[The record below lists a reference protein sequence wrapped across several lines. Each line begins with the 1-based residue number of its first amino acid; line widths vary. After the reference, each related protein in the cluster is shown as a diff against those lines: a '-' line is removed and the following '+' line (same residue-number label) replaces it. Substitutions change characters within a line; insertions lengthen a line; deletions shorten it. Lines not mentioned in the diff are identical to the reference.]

1 VPLEQVRRV
10 AAYKD
15 EAARK
20 LVAKHWGQVTAATPG
35 EKIARIR
42 SVLHMLNLGKGDH
55 ANGRVLFQKN
65 CATCHTLFGE
75 GNKIGPDL
83 TTADRKNREYL
94 ISQVVDPSA
103 VIRAEYQAFNVETKD
118 GRSLTGLV
126 VESNAGSVTLADGK
140 NERTVIPRPRIEQM
154 APSPVSLMPEK
165 ILDPLTDQEICDLF
179 AYLTGDGSKL
189 GKRR

>member
-1 VPLEQVRRV
+1 
-10 AAYKD
+10 
-15 EAARK
+15 
-20 LVAKHWGQVTAATPG
+20 
-35 EKIARIR
+35 
-42 SVLHMLNLGKGDH
+42 VLHILNLGKGGH
-55 ANGRVLFQKN
+55 ANGRLLFQKH

-83 TTADRKNREYL
+83 TTADRRNREYL
-94 ISQVVDPSA
+94 ITQVVDPNA
-103 VIRAEYQAFNVETKD
+103 IIRAEYQAFNVETKD

-126 VESNAGSVTLADGK
+126 VESNAGSVTLVDGK

-179 AYLTGDGSKL
+179 AYLQSDGPRRPP
-189 GKRR
+189 GK